1 MLDGLTRPQIDNLK
15 RRANVSSASLETT
28 KLSHYVVPSIQEA
41 VLGRTLPERGASALC
56 CSCIPLGRGRESGL
70 GLTLPLFLSLLTP
83 ERDAETIYRTV
94 ISSKGSPQMAKS
106 LTQRMA
112 LVHSFSTLLFLL
124 PFQEQNAADSNPP
137 VIFSLRHSVSNEVVH
152 RHCSA
157 PHKRDGRSSCDL
169 VSLNL

>member
-1 MLDGLTRPQIDNLK
+1 M
-15 RRANVSSASLETT
+15 
-28 KLSHYVVPSIQEA
+28 VPSIQEA

-112 LVHSFSTLLFLL
+112 LVHFFSSLLFLL
-124 PFQEQNAADSNPP
+124 PLHNLKSTVDSP
-137 VIFSLRHSVSNEVVH
+137 VTFISLQLSVIDDGSCTPTVH
-152 RHCSA
+152 NRELSA
-157 PHKRDGRSSCDL
+157 FHKATSE
-169 VSLNL
+169 